1 MPYLVGELAALGAAF
16 LWAIASMV
24 WYRVGKQI
32 PPLELNFIKVNV
44 AIVLIVITFCFQG
57 IANVNLQPIPIALLL
72 ASGAIGIG
80 LADTAFFTAL
90 NDLGVRLTLLLKTLT
105 SPLVAL
111 LALVFLKEQL
121 SVFAALGMFLTIFGV
136 AWVVSERVP
145 ENQAAPINLLSGI
158 SWTIVSTIGDAA
170 AVILSRVALS
180 QTDITPLWST
190 LWRLLAG
197 AMVMLPYL
205 WIKNWA
211 FSEPKYFGFNLVKK
225 ALSPKLAGA
234 IAITAFASTYLGIWL
249 QQISLKEAPAGIAQT
264 LCATSPLFAIP
275 IAMGMGEVVSKRAIL
290 GAMIALLGVGLL
302 FDLF

>member
-24 WYRVGKQI
+24 WYRVGKRI

-121 SVFAALGMFLTIFGV
+121 SVFAALGIFLTIFGV

-145 ENQAAPINLLSGI
+145 ENQAAPTNLLSGI
-158 SWTIVSTIGDAA
+158 GWTIVSTIGDAA

-275 IAMGMGEVVSKRAIL
+275 IAMGMGEAVSKRAIL